1 VSEEEEEAAE
11 EGVILP
17 KDEETG
23 DEEELDE
30 AMQLCMKNMKQ
41 CERMVVA
48 GLESQERFRNR
59 SSKSC
64 LFGQLLVDD
73 VIPTNP
79 PRRVSTTTDDYNIS
93 DSHIPLA
100 SVATSEPRST

>member
-48 GLESQERFRNR
+48 GFGGRRDTHQPTTARVNNNRRLQHLGFSYPSCFCRNERT
-59 SSKSC
+59 
-64 LFGQLLVDD
+64 
-73 VIPTNP
+73 P
-79 PRRVSTTTDDYNIS
+79 
-93 DSHIPLA
+93 
-100 SVATSEPRST
+100 